1 MALQSVLKRASCL
14 FVTSSGSNEAQVP
27 SFVDGEI
34 IFCKNNVCVHP
45 PSLARRDLQ
54 VHHHP
59 GYLSI
64 AVRLVNTKPTLVLSW
79 IPNSTLKANPWAVE
93 KRVSHPDVLA
103 SDGLSWP
110 GSDELSWDDGVT
122 LGTPRRASTES
133 WTDGSIDS
141 VRSRLQ
147 GLQMDETPSPYARS
161 RSDSITSTSSTADT
175 KSLGPDDV
183 PNWLVSP
190 EMLAVQHNLVFPES
204 VAASPV
210 VRRRSSAH
218 ICRRFTVDLS
228 EMRSLR
234 LLSSGGGCEN
244 TGGEGEA
251 SGQLVVASRES
262 QYKILHFHHGGLKRL
277 GRVLSEWSC
286 LLRPGGNGDNPDE
299 AALNGPY
306 LHFLVCRPE
315 VSPSEL
321 HPEEGRVGP
330 LSPDAWHSLLAAE
343 GHVQDDLAFRKAVFF
358 GGLEPSLRSTVWPF
372 LLKVF
377 SFQSTWDDRNTQ
389 ILEDRAHYSN
399 LSYRRQNLIGE
410 EKEFFHRTIECVVE
424 KDVVRTDR
432 THAYFTGDDNPHLE
446 QMKNILLNYA
456 FEHPEV
462 GYTQGMS
469 DLLAPV
475 LVEIQNEADTYA
487 CFVNL
492 MQKALFVCSPTDSD
506 MDLNL
511 NLLRELIRVMCPS
524 FYSHLESYPNAF
536 ELLFAHRWILL
547 CFKREFSEECVLR
560 MWEACWANYL
570 TDFFHLFL
578 SLAIVCVYGDDVVQQ
593 RLRPDEMLLHFSSL
607 AMHMDG
613 QLVLSKA
620 RGLLY
625 QFRLMQRIP
634 CSLRSLCQQC
644 GPGVWDSTHAPDI
657 ECVHGDQ
664 PCPHNF

>member
-1 MALQSVLKRASCL
+1 MSLHSVFKRASGL
-14 FVTSSGSNEAQVP
+14 FVASSGSTEEQTQVIVP
-27 SFVDGEI
+27 PFVDGEV

-45 PSLARRDLQ
+45 PTLARRDLE

-64 AVRLVNTKPTLVLSW
+64 SVRRLEPNEPTLVLSW
-79 IPNSTLKANPWAVE
+79 IPNATLKANPWTVE
-93 KRVSHPDVLA
+93 KRASHPDILT
-103 SDGLSWP
+103 SDGLSWTGLEEP
-110 GSDELSWDDGVT
+110 IWDEGMQLGS
-122 LGTPRRASTES
+122 PRRVSSEDWAEGA
-133 WTDGSIDS
+133 D
-141 VRSRLQ
+141 VLRNRLQ
-147 GLQMDETPSPYARS
+147 TMSVEEALSPLPRS
-161 RSDSITSTSSTADT
+161 RSDSVTSASSSCTDT
-175 KSLGPDDV
+175 KSLGPDEL
-183 PNWLVSP
+183 PNWMVSP

-210 VRRRSSAH
+210 VRRKSSH
-218 ICRRFTVDLS
+218 RCRRFTVDLS

-234 LLSSGGGCEN
+234 LLSSGGGCEAAGN
-244 TGGEGEA
+244 EGEA

-262 QYKILHFHHGGLKRL
+262 QYKILHFHHGGLRRL
-277 GRVLSEWSC
+277 GRVLAEWSC
-286 LLRPGGNGDNPDE
+286 LLRPKGTREGSMD
-299 AALNGPY
+299 GPY

-321 HPEEGRVGP
+321 HPEEGRVSS
-330 LSPDAWHSLLAAE
+330 LNKDVWLSLLTPE
-343 GHVQDDLAFRKAVFF
+343 GNVQDDLALRKAAFF

-372 LLKVF
+372 LLRVY
-377 SFQSTWDDRNTQ
+377 SFQSTTDERHNQLLENRSHYDDLTRQRRNLTGQ
-389 ILEDRAHYSN
+389 ELEIFY
-399 LSYRRQNLIGE
+399 
-410 EKEFFHRTIECVVE
+410 RTIECVVE

-432 THAYFTGDDNPHLE
+432 THSYFAGDNNPHLE

-456 FEHPEV
+456 FEHPKI

-475 LVEIQNEADTYA
+475 LVEVQHEADAYA

-511 NLLRELIRVMCPS
+511 NLLRELIRLMSPS
-524 FYSHLESYPNAF
+524 FYKHIENQPDAA

-547 CFKREFSEECVLR
+547 CFKREFNEECVLQ

-578 SLAIVCVYGDDVVQQ
+578 SLAIVCVYGADVVEQM
-593 RLRPDEMLLHFSSL
+593 LRPDEMLLHFSSL

-613 QLVLSKA
+613 QLILSKA

-625 QFRLMQRIP
+625 QFRRMPVIP

-657 ECVHGDQ
+657 ECVHSDQ
-664 PCPHNF
+664 ACPHAP